1 MIKAPFNFVPLPS
14 VVVFPDWSE
23 LISFDIP
30 FPDGISGSFSV
41 KLTARTP
48 IFVRN
53 GHSRKESEAEQKPDS
68 YLSFSHSNKAGRQF
82 FIPATTVKGAVRNV
96 LEIMSFGKMRL
107 DKNAKFAQREWDNED
122 LYTLRQQNAQQKV
135 RCGWLRRKGDDYE
148 IIDCGRPWRIAQTRI
163 DEHLNDK
170 IFEANFSVS
179 CGRDLNKP
187 RPLEGKEY
195 DPKTAEF
202 KYRLVKN
209 LDLLRDIHFSE
220 DEEYCTDSTRN
231 RVKVDKQDER
241 TGTIVLT
248 GQPDRWKFPRPEK
261 PDSTAGKFYEFVF
274 RTPDYKAKHY
284 PLKEEEFNQ
293 YKFIYTDSPDWKYA
307 VDNMLEV
314 TGIPVFFRPDEQ
326 VKDKIKDWGLAF
338 LYKLPY
344 DHTSYETLNPEHR
357 SDSLDMADC
366 IFGCIGDDNSLKGR
380 VQFTPFRSKNAVE
393 DKEISLVLSGPKAS
407 YYPIYIDQTGA
418 VSKGEIKGTYK
429 TYNDGQLKGWKHYLL
444 RKEIWTD
451 KSKENDKS
459 KEIDNKNI
467 ITRLRP
473 LKAGAVFEGRVI
485 FHNLKPEELGALL
498 SSLTF
503 HGNESSCRHQ
513 IGMAKPYG
521 FGKVSVEISDVRLES
536 VGAEEIALQPH
547 YRRYM
552 AIFEQYMTTKIKDQ
566 WLATPT
572 IRELLTLSHN
582 EVTDNDKFNY
592 MKLTTTGINEFV
604 AAKGGKTKETTKK
617 AKEEGKAATNKKEYL
632 QYYSEIIGT
641 SFPAPPLTRQFPDAV
656 TSLTE
661 QRKKAEEQE
670 LSRRKKAQE
679 EEEKRIE
686 AEKQK
691 EAEEALRLKAEA
703 EEKERLAKEKERL
716 AKLEGGLAFLEEK
729 YTTGP
734 NTGSYKIENFTKMR
748 EAIEKWLKNSAQT
761 TKLPESQYSVL
772 EDTLKRM
779 ATQTSTAKDKGRKRK
794 NGKERPNPLA
804 DRTSGQ
810 WKYIE
815 EITSPE
821 FVDKLFKEINP

>member
-14 VVVFPDWSE
+14 VVVFPDWSD

-53 GHSRKESEAEQKPDS
+53 GHSRKDSEAEQKPES
-68 YLSFSHSNKAGRQF
+68 YLSFSHSNKDNRQF

-107 DKNAKFAQREWDNED
+107 DKNAKFAQREWDNKD
-122 LYTLRQQNAQQKV
+122 LYTLLQQNAQQKV

-163 DEHLNDK
+163 DEYLRDYV
-170 IFEANFSVS
+170 FEDNFSVS

-187 RPLEGKEY
+187 RLLEGKEY

-202 KYRLVKN
+202 KYRLVKD
-209 LDLLRDIHFSE
+209 LDLLRDIHFTE
-220 DEEYCTDSTRN
+220 DDKYCTNSIQN
-231 RVKVDKQDER
+231 RVKVDDKDER

-248 GQPDRWKFPRPEK
+248 GQPDLWKLPRPK
-261 PDSTAGKFYEFVF
+261 KLDPTAGKFYEFVF
-274 RTPDYKAKHY
+274 RTPDSKAKHY
-284 PLKEEEFNQ
+284 PLTEEEFNQ

-344 DHTSYETLNPEHR
+344 EHTPYETLNPEHR

-380 VQFTPFRSKNAVE
+380 VQFTPFWSKNAVE
-393 DKEISLVLSGPKAS
+393 DKDVSLVLSGPKAS

-418 VSKGEIKGTYK
+418 GSKGEIKGTYK
-429 TYNDGQLKGWKHYLL
+429 TYNNGQLKGWKRYLL
-444 RKEIWTD
+444 RKETWTD
-451 KSKENDKS
+451 KSKDN
-459 KEIDNKNI
+459 DNKNI
-467 ITRLRP
+467 TTRLRP

-498 SSLTF
+498 SSITF
-503 HGNESSCRHQ
+503 HGNEGSCRHQ
-513 IGMAKPYG
+513 IGLAKPYG
-521 FGKVSVEISDVRLES
+521 FGKVSVEVSDVSLES
-536 VGAEEIALQPH
+536 VGAEEIVPQAH

-552 AIFEQYMTTKIKDQ
+552 AIFEQYMTTKINAP

-572 IRELLTLSHN
+572 IRELLTLSRN

-604 AAKGGKTKETTKK
+604 AAKGGKTKDTTRR
-617 AKEEGKAATNKKEYL
+617 AREEGKDATNKKEYL

-641 SFPAPPLTRQFPDAV
+641 SFSVPSLTRQFPDAFI
-656 TSLTE
+656 SLTE
-661 QRKKAEEQE
+661 QRNKADEQE
-670 LSRRKKAQE
+670 ISRRKKAQE

-691 EAEEALRLKAEA
+691 KLEEELRLKAEA
-703 EEKERLAKEKERL
+703 EEKERVAKEKERL

-729 YTTGP
+729 YSAGP
-734 NTGSYKIENFTKMR
+734 NAGSYKIENFPRLR
-748 EAIEKWLKNSAQT
+748 EAIDKWLKNSAQT
-761 TKLPESQYSVL
+761 AKIPESQYPVL
-772 EDTLKRM
+772 GDALKRI

-794 NGKERPNPLA
+794 KGKELPNPLA
-804 DRTSGQ
+804 DRASNQ
-810 WKYIE
+810 WTYIE
-815 EITSPE
+815 DITSPE
-821 FVDKLFKEINP
+821 FANKLFQEINP